1 MSIKAAVLTISDR
14 CAAGISEDK
23 SGPLICQFLT
33 SKGFLIVQR
42 SVVPD
47 IKHQIQVRLQS
58 SKVSKVFKVLNINRD
73 QMIGSEYRSLTCY
86 SQPII

>member
-47 IKHQIQVRLQS
+47 IKHQIQVRLRY
-58 SKVSKVFKVLNINRD
+58 SK
-73 QMIGSEYRSLTCY
+73 
-86 SQPII
+86 PII

>member
-58 SKVSKVFKVLNINRD
+58 SKVFKVLNINRD

>member
-14 CAAGISEDK
+14 CAAGINEDK

-47 IKHQIQVRLQS
+47 IKHQIQVRLGY
-58 SKVSKVFKVLNINRD
+58 SK
-73 QMIGSEYRSLTCY
+73 
-86 SQPII
+86 PIISSLSILRTLNNFKIVVFYVIQDLN